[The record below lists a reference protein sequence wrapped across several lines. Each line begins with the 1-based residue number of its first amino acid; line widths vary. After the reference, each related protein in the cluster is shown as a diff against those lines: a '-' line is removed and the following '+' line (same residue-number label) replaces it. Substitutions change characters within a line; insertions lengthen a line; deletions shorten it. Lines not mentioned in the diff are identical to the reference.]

1 MYKKYTCQD
10 KKKVK
15 KKSKE
20 DKKEIQRFIFF
31 LFLLG
36 KTRDLFS
43 IRNKNLKKIILGVE
57 PMTIALQIEC
67 SNP

>member
-1 MYKKYTCQD
+1 MSRQKEGKKG
-10 KKKVK
+10 
-15 KKSKE
+15 
-20 DKKEIQRFIFF
+20 IQRFIFF

-36 KTRDLFS
+36 KTRDFFS
-43 IRNKNLKKIILGVE
+43 IRNKNLKKKILEVE

>member
-1 MYKKYTCQD
+1 MYKKYICQD

-20 DKKEIQRFIFF
+20 GKKEIQGFIFF

-43 IRNKNLKKIILGVE
+43 IRNKNLKKIIFGVE